1 MPLLNGVDA
10 ARKLRNTA
18 PSAKVI
24 LVTMHA
30 DATYITRA
38 FGAGASG
45 YVLKANPKILT
56 DLGLNGS
63 TQ

>member
-1 MPLLNGVDA
+1 MSGRSESSIPSPERTA
-10 ARKLRNTA
+10 AVLA
-18 PSAKVI
+18 VSPWP
-24 LVTMHA
+24 A
-30 DATYITRA
+30 DRVRL
-38 FGAGASG
+38 GAGASG